1 MKKIKQNKAMKTNK
15 DVIALKGDSSG
26 LFLEIMIS
34 IAVFLFAIT
43 LAGVLSINSM
53 LSNWSDSI
61 LGALTVQIM
70 PVNDIDEA
78 KSQRETKEHLDKTI
92 EFLKTV
98 DGVEEVRPLEEKQL
112 EKLLQPWLGDSVDMK
127 SLPIPRLIDV
137 KLKKDANINF
147 ATLSEKISEVS
158 SLASLDSHKLWLSK
172 LIGFADGL
180 RSLALVTLALVFI
193 ITSGAIIYSTQTS
206 LGLHRIVINI
216 LHTMGAKDTYIAK
229 QFSRRI
235 GHLAFI
241 GGIFGITFAVPTILM
256 ISKLSETIEGGII
269 SEANLSPVSWAAI
282 VALPIFAIV
291 VAMIT
296 AYYTVKRTLEKIM

>member
-1 MKKIKQNKAMKTNK
+1 MKKNKAAKTNK
-15 DVIALKGDSSG
+15 DVISLKGDSSG

-43 LAGVLSINSM
+43 LAGVLAINSM
-53 LSNWSDSI
+53 LSNWSESI

-78 KSQRETKEHLDKTI
+78 KAQKETLAQQNKTI

-98 DGVEEVRPLEEKQL
+98 EGVEDVKPLEEKQL
-112 EKLLQPWLGDSVDMK
+112 QKLLQPWLGDSVNMK

-137 KLKKDANINF
+137 RLKKGANINF
-147 ATLSEKISEVS
+147 IDLSEKISEIS

-180 RSLALVTLALVFI
+180 RNLALISLALVFT
-193 ITSGAIIYSTQTS
+193 ITSGAIIYATQTS
-206 LGLHRIVINI
+206 LGLHRYVINI
-216 LHTMGAKDTYIAK
+216 LHIMGAKDTYIAK
-229 QFSRRI
+229 QFARRT
-235 GHLAFI
+235 GYLALI

-256 ISKLSETIEGGII
+256 IAKLSEKIEGGII
-269 SEANLSPVSWAAI
+269 SEASLSPLSWCTIAS
-282 VALPIFAIV
+282 LPIFSTVI
-291 VAMIT
+291 AMMT
-296 AYYTVKRTLEKIM
+296 AYYTVKKTLERIM